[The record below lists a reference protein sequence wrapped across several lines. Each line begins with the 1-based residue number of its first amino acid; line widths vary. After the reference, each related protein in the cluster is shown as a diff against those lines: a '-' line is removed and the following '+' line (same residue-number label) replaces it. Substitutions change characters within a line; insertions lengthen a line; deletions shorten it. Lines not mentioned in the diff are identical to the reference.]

1 MEYFA
6 NCMTHEQL
14 EQEHRRLVIK
24 MHPDRN
30 PDNPNA
36 TAEFQEMQQ
45 QYEERKAELN
55 GDYTKS
61 ARGRERRERERR
73 EREERERKE
82 RERNR
87 LAEVLEQARLNK
99 QKRHTELKKGDFVY
113 AQMVPNVGGT
123 PNGWADMTVEDIL
136 RVSLKDDM
144 NGETVVMVEEI
155 IECQD
160 YDMMNCSL
168 SKLMGSTETGRIYG
182 GWETIQSAD
191 PANGIRKA
199 KRVAKVVL
207 FRSKHYCAFG
217 NPQGDSFVS
226 DYYMRPDF
234 GTMYSDHLHRIYQ
247 RMRQEEEKKARI
259 EAERKARIE
268 AEQRPLIDEWA
279 PKLITISRGLTD
291 AEQQTVAI
299 SNLKAV
305 LKGKFP
311 GVTFTVKSSKSSYG
325 KHQFYELVWEDG
337 PTVQEVTD
345 VERLFDPCYDSDTI
359 STPWTE
365 RFGKVLFGSRTRKM
379 NTLTKARI
387 LQQLGGVTEAFSQGD
402 IDDEVTVSDDDWT
415 MLHLMVGVSTS
426 DEGATL
432 CLSTL
437 KADGTRRV
445 HIGTAVRYVFEHTS
459 YVKVKTTRKSQKAQK
474 QAA

>member
-1 MEYFA
+1 MSNYFD

-14 EQEHRRLVIK
+14 KKEHRRLVMK

-30 PDNPNA
+30 PNDPEA
-36 TAEFQEMQQ
+36 TAKFQEMQQ

-136 RVSLKDDM
+136 RVSLKDNM

-207 FRSKHYCAFG
+207 FRSKDYCAFG

-291 AEQQTVAI
+291 AEQQTVAV

-311 GVTFTVKSSKSSYG
+311 GVTFTIKTNRYG
-325 KHQFYELVWEDG
+325 ETSVTWEDG
-337 PTVQEVTD
+337 PTVEEVVVAAD
-345 VERLFDPCYDSDTI
+345 LFNDWLQLTEP
-359 STPWTE
+359 TPWQE
-365 RFGKVLFGSRTRKM
+365 RFGRVTVNTADFNRKM
-379 NTLTKARI
+379 NVLTKARI
-387 LQQLGGVTEAFSQGD
+387 LQQLGGVVDAFCQGD

-426 DEGATL
+426 DPDAQL

-445 HIGTAVRYVFEHTS
+445 HIGTAVRYVFERTS
-459 YVKVKTTRKSQKAQK
+459 YVKVKVTRKSQKAQK

>member
-1 MEYFA
+1 M
-6 NCMTHEQL
+6 NHEQL

-36 TAEFQEMQQ
+36 TAEFQEMQA

-87 LAEVLEQARLNK
+87 LAEVLEQARRNK
-99 QKRHTELKKGDFVY
+99 QRKVSELKAGDFIY
-113 AQMVPNVGGT
+113 ARMVNVADRDHLHPYYLLRQMIEHGVQ
-123 PNGWADMTVEDIL
+123 D
-136 RVSLKDDM
+136 
-144 NGETVVMVEEI
+144 ETVVV
-155 IECQD
+155 IERVYEMSND
-160 YDMMNCSL
+160 DFFNNVLNSWMTS
-168 SKLMGSTETGRIYG
+168 GDIYG
-182 GWETIQSAD
+182 GWETIQNAD

-199 KRVAKVVL
+199 KRVAKVVM
-207 FRSKHYCAFG
+207 FRSTDYCAFG
-217 NPQGDSFVS
+217 NPKGDHVIA
-226 DYYMRPDF
+226 DYYLPFCYQSMFASRI
-234 GTMYSDHLHRIYQ
+234 SDIRARVEY
-247 RMRQEEEKKARI
+247 EAAEKARI

-291 AEQQTVAI
+291 AEQQTVAV

-311 GVTFTVKSSKSSYG
+311 GVTFTIKTNRHGETSVT
-325 KHQFYELVWEDG
+325 WEDG
-337 PTVQEVTD
+337 PTVAEVIT
-345 VERLFDPCYDSDTI
+345 VAGLFNDWAQLTEP
-359 STPWTE
+359 TPWQE
-365 RFGKVLFGSRTRKM
+365 RFGKVTINMADFNRKM
-379 NTLTKARI
+379 NVLTKARI

-415 MLHLMVGVSTS
+415 MLHLMVGVSVG
-426 DEGATL
+426 DKDATL
-432 CLSTL
+432 CRCHEQ
-437 KADGTRRV
+437 ADGTRRV
-445 HIGTAVRYVFEHTS
+445 HIGTAVRYVFERTS
-459 YVKVKTTRKSQKAQK
+459 YVKVTTKKTKRAAR

>member
-1 MEYFA
+1 MSKGYFDD
-6 NCMTHEQL
+6 CMTTEQL

-87 LAEVLEQARLNK
+87 LAEVLEQARKNK
-99 QKRHTELKKGDFVY
+99 QKRPGELKAGDYVY
-113 AQMVPNVGGT
+113 AK
-123 PNGWADMTVEDIL
+123 AVEWMQAFSAEEGCANDVL
-136 RVSLKDDM
+136 RMAIRQGVKD
-144 NGETVVMVEEI
+144 ETVVK
-155 IECQD
+155 IEALFDITDEQLMES
-160 YDMMNCSL
+160 YL
-168 SKLMGSTETGRIYG
+168 SYATDGEIYG
-182 GWETIQSAD
+182 GWETIQQAD
-191 PANGIRKA
+191 PASGIRKA
-199 KRVAKVVL
+199 KRVAKVVM
-207 FRSKHYCAFG
+207 FRSPNYCIFG
-217 NPQGDSFVS
+217 NPKGDQLIT
-226 DYYMRPDF
+226 DYYLPVNYE
-234 GTMYSDHLHRIYQ
+234 TMFSDHLHRIQAGIEREQ
-247 RMRQEEEKKARI
+247 REAERI

-268 AEQRPLIDEWA
+268 AEQRPLIEEWA
-279 PKLITISRGLTD
+279 PKLIAISRGLTD
-291 AEQQTVAI
+291 AEQQTVAV

-305 LKGKFP
+305 LRGKFP
-311 GVTFTVKSSKSSYG
+311 GVTFTVKSRKSSYG

-345 VERLFDPCYDSDTI
+345 VERLFDPCYDSDTF

-365 RFGKVLFGSRTRKM
+365 RFGKVLFESRTRKM
-379 NTLTKARI
+379 NVLTKARI
-387 LQQLGGVTEAFSQGD
+387 LQQLGGVVDAFCQGD

-426 DEGATL
+426 DPDATL
-432 CLSTL
+432 CRSTL

-445 HIGTAVRYVFEHTS
+445 HIGTAVRYVFERTS
-459 YVKVKTTRKSQKAQK
+459 YVKPKTTKKKVK

>member
-1 MEYFA
+1 M
-6 NCMTHEQL
+6 NHEQL

-30 PDNPNA
+30 PNDPEA
-36 TAEFQEMQQ
+36 TAKFQEMQQ

-87 LAEVLEQARLNK
+87 LAEVLEQARRNK
-99 QKRHTELKKGDFVY
+99 QKRPGELKAGDFIY
-113 AQMVPNVGGT
+113 ARQVNVGKVAMAFARMEPLLREVLTAGL
-123 PNGWADMTVEDIL
+123 ADEA
-136 RVSLKDDM
+136 
-144 NGETVVMVEEI
+144 VVMVETIVEMSD
-155 IECQD
+155 EQL
-160 YDMMNCSL
+160 MNNDL
-168 SKLMGSTETGRIYG
+168 NYELPDGGPWG
-182 GWETIQSAD
+182 GWETIQQAV
-191 PANGIRKA
+191 PHRMERG

-207 FRSKHYCAFG
+207 FRSPSYCVMG
-217 NPQGDSFVS
+217 NPMGDPMISWF
-226 DYYMRPDF
+226 YMPCGYGD
-234 GTMYSDHLHRIYQ
+234 MYQKQLDAIIAQ
-247 RMRQEEEKKARI
+247 MRHEAAEKHRI

-291 AEQQTVAI
+291 AEQQTVAV

-311 GVTFTVKSSKSSYG
+311 GVTFTVKSTKSSYG
-325 KHQFYELVWEDG
+325 KYQFYELVWEDG

-345 VERLFDPCYDSDTI
+345 VERLFDPCYDSDTF

-379 NTLTKARI
+379 NVLTKARI

-402 IDDEVTVSDDDWT
+402 IDDVVTVSDDDWT
-415 MLHLMVGVSTS
+415 MLHLMVGVSVG

-432 CLSTL
+432 CPCEMQ
-437 KADGTRRV
+437 ADGTRRV
-445 HIGTAVRYVFEHTS
+445 HIASAVRYVFEHTS
-459 YVKVKTTRKSQKAQK
+459 YVKPKVTRKSQKAQK

>member
-1 MEYFA
+1 MEYFE
-6 NCMTHEQL
+6 NCMTHEAL

-36 TAEFQEMQQ
+36 TAKFQEMQQ

-55 GDYTKS
+55 GDYRKS
-61 ARGRERRERERR
+61 AKGRERRERERQ

-87 LAEVLEQARLNK
+87 LAEVLEQARRNK
-99 QKRHTELKKGDFVY
+99 QRKASELKVGDYVY
-113 AQMVPNVGGT
+113 ARCVKKNMFTDMAAPTLEQLMRQT
-123 PNGWADMTVEDIL
+123 IRNGVND
-136 RVSLKDDM
+136 
-144 NGETVVMVEEI
+144 ETVVMVEYVI
-155 IECQD
+155 DMGDQD
-160 YDMMNCSL
+160 FYTTPYSRLITQGMVL
-168 SKLMGSTETGRIYG
+168 G
-182 GWETIQSAD
+182 GWETIQKAD
-191 PANGIRKA
+191 PKNGVSKS
-199 KRVAKVVL
+199 KKVAKVVL
-207 FRSKHYCAFG
+207 FRCKSGNDELAIFG
-217 NPQGDSFVS
+217 NPMGDPSIS
-226 DYYMRPDF
+226 DYYLPF
-234 GTMYSDHLHRIYQ
+234 NYETMFSVELGDAKARLDH
-247 RMRQEEEKKARI
+247 EAAEKARI

-291 AEQQTVAI
+291 AEQQTVAV

-305 LKGKFP
+305 LRAKFP
-311 GVTFTVKSSKSSYG
+311 GVTFTIKTNRHGETSVT
-325 KHQFYELVWEDG
+325 WADG
-337 PTVQEVTD
+337 PTVVEVIGVAD
-345 VERLFDPCYDSDTI
+345 LFNDWLQLSEP
-359 STPWTE
+359 TPWQE
-365 RFGKVLFGSRTRKM
+365 RFGRVTVNAADFNRKM

-426 DEGATL
+426 DNDAQL

-445 HIGTAVRYVFEHTS
+445 HIGTAVRYVFERTS
-459 YVKVKTTRKSQKAQK
+459 YVKAKTTKKKVK

>member
-6 NCMTHEQL
+6 KCMTHEQL

-55 GDYTKS
+55 GDYRKS
-61 ARGRERRERERR
+61 AKGRERRERERR

-82 RERNR
+82 REQNR
-87 LAEVLEQARLNK
+87 LAEVLEQARRNK
-99 QKRHTELKKGDFVY
+99 TKSHKNIHCGDFIY
-113 AQMVPNVGGT
+113 ARCIKKNMFTDMFNPTMDDVLRQAMR
-123 PNGWADMTVEDIL
+123 NGVAD
-136 RVSLKDDM
+136 
-144 NGETVVMVEEI
+144 ETVVQVELVVRVPDW
-155 IECQD
+155 ECFD
-160 YDMMNCSL
+160 SFCPDAYIPN
-168 SKLMGSTETGRIYG
+168 GGVYG
-182 GWETIQSAD
+182 GWETIQRAD
-191 PANGIRKA
+191 PANNIKE
-199 KRVAKVVL
+199 KRVTKVIL
-207 FRSKHYCAFG
+207 FWQGDYCVMG
-217 NPQGDSFVS
+217 NPKGDPTIA
-226 DYYMRPDF
+226 DYYMMPYYEVMF
-234 GTMYSDHLHRIYQ
+234 SGQLHRIKAQ
-247 RMRQEEEKKARI
+247 LDHEAAEKARI

-268 AEQRPLIDEWA
+268 VEQRPLIDEWA

-291 AEQQTVAI
+291 AEQQTVAV

-311 GVTFTVKSSKSSYG
+311 GVTFTVKSRKSSYG

-345 VERLFDPCYDSDTI
+345 VERLFDPCYDSDTF

-365 RFGKVLFGSRTRKM
+365 RFGKVLFESRTRKM
-379 NTLTKARI
+379 NVLTKARI
-387 LQQLGGVTEAFSQGD
+387 LQQLGGVVDAFCQGD

-415 MLHLMVGVSTS
+415 MLHLMVGVSVG
-426 DEGATL
+426 DEDATL
-432 CLSTL
+432 CRSTL

-459 YVKVKTTRKSQKAQK
+459 YVKPKVTRKSQKAQK

>member
-1 MEYFA
+1 
-6 NCMTHEQL
+6 MTLEQL

-55 GDYTKS
+55 GDYRKS
-61 ARGRERRERERR
+61 AKGRERRERERR

-87 LAEVLEQARLNK
+87 LAEVLEQARRNK
-99 QKRHTELKKGDFVY
+99 QKRPGELKAGDYVY
-113 AQMVPNVGGT
+113 ARCVKKNMFADIVSPTMGDLLHQAMR
-123 PNGWADMTVEDIL
+123 NGVAD
-136 RVSLKDDM
+136 
-144 NGETVVMVEEI
+144 ETVVMVEMVVRVPDR
-155 IECQD
+155 ECFD
-160 YDMMNCSL
+160 SFSPDAYIPED
-168 SKLMGSTETGRIYG
+168 GVYG
-182 GWETIQSAD
+182 GWETIQRAD
-191 PANGIRKA
+191 PANNIKE
-199 KRVAKVVL
+199 KRVTKVIL
-207 FRSKHYCAFG
+207 FWQGDYCVMG
-217 NPQGDSFVS
+217 NPKGDPTIA
-226 DYYMRPDF
+226 DYYVMPYYEVMF
-234 GTMYSDHLHRIYQ
+234 SDQLHRIKA
-247 RMRQEEEKKARI
+247 RLDHEAAEKARI

-291 AEQQTVAI
+291 AEQQTVAV

-305 LKGKFP
+305 LRAKFP
-311 GVTFTVKSSKSSYG
+311 GVTFTIKTNRHGETSVT
-325 KHQFYELVWEDG
+325 WEDG
-337 PTVQEVTD
+337 PTVVEVVD
-345 VERLFDPCYDSDTI
+345 VADLFNDWLQLTEP
-359 STPWTE
+359 TPWQE
-365 RFGKVLFGSRTRKM
+365 RFGKVTVSAADFNRKM
-379 NTLTKARI
+379 NVLTKARI

-415 MLHLMVGVSTS
+415 MLHLMVGVSVG

-432 CLSTL
+432 CRCHEQ
-437 KADGTRRV
+437 ADGTRRV
-445 HIGTAVRYVFEHTS
+445 HIGTAVRYVFERTS
-459 YVKVKTTRKSQKAQK
+459 YVKPKTTRKSQKAQK

>member
-1 MEYFA
+1 MEYFEH
-6 NCMTHEQL
+6 CMTHEQL

-30 PDNPNA
+30 PNDPEA
-36 TAEFQEMQQ
+36 TAKFQEMQQ

-55 GDYTKS
+55 GDYRKS
-61 ARGRERRERERR
+61 AKGRERRERERR

-87 LAEVLEQARLNK
+87 LAEVLEQARRNK
-99 QKRHTELKKGDFVY
+99 QKRPGELKAGDFIY
-113 AQMVPNVGGT
+113 ARQVNVGKVAMT
-123 PNGWADMTVEDIL
+123 FARMDPLLREVLTNGLADEA
-136 RVSLKDDM
+136 
-144 NGETVVMVEEI
+144 VVMVETIVELSD
-155 IECQD
+155 EQL
-160 YDMMNCSL
+160 MNNDL
-168 SKLMGSTETGRIYG
+168 NYELPDGGPWG

-199 KRVAKVVL
+199 KRVAKVVM
-207 FRSKHYCAFG
+207 FRSPSYCVMG
-217 NPQGDSFVS
+217 SPMGDPMISRFYMPC
-226 DYYMRPDF
+226 DYGDMYQQQLDAMLAKMR
-234 GTMYSDHLHRIYQ
+234 HEQ
-247 RMRQEEEKKARI
+247 QEQQRI

-311 GVTFTVKSSKSSYG
+311 GVTFTIKTNRYGESS
-325 KHQFYELVWEDG
+325 VTWEDG
-337 PTVQEVTD
+337 PTVEEVVVAD
-345 VERLFDPCYDSDTI
+345 DLFNDWLQLTEP
-359 STPWTE
+359 TPWQE
-365 RFGKVLFGSRTRKM
+365 RFGRVTINVADFNRKM
-379 NTLTKARI
+379 NVLTKARI

-402 IDDEVTVSDDDWT
+402 INDDVTVSDDDWT
-415 MLHLMVGVSTS
+415 MLHLMVGVSVG

-432 CLSTL
+432 CRS
-437 KADGTRRV
+437 AMQPDGTRRV
-445 HIGTAVRYVFEHTS
+445 HIGTAVRYVFDRTS
-459 YVKVKTTRKSQKAQK
+459 YVKATTKKTKRTAR

>member
-1 MEYFA
+1 MEYFDK
-6 NCMTHEQL
+6 CMTHEQL

-61 ARGRERRERERR
+61 AKGRERRERERR

-87 LAEVLEQARLNK
+87 LAEVLEQVRRNK
-99 QKRHTELKKGDFVY
+99 TKSHKNIHCGDFIY
-113 AQMVPNVGGT
+113 ARCVKKSV
-123 PNGWADMTVEDIL
+123 ADMASPTMDDVL
-136 RVSLKDDM
+136 RQAIR
-144 NGETVVMVEEI
+144 NGVNDETVVMVEMVVRVPDW
-155 IECQD
+155 ECFD
-160 YDMMNCSL
+160 SFSPDAYIPED
-168 SKLMGSTETGRIYG
+168 GVYG
-182 GWETIQSAD
+182 GWETIQRAD
-191 PANGIRKA
+191 PANNIKE
-199 KRVAKVVL
+199 KRVTKVIL
-207 FRSKHYCAFG
+207 FWQGDYCVMG
-217 NPQGDSFVS
+217 NPKGDPTIA
-226 DYYMRPDF
+226 DYYMMPYYEVMF
-234 GTMYSDHLHRIYQ
+234 SDQLHRIKAQ
-247 RMRQEEEKKARI
+247 LDHEAAEKARI

-268 AEQRPLIDEWA
+268 AEQRPLIGEWA
-279 PKLITISRGLTD
+279 PKLIAISRGLTD

-311 GVTFTVKSSKSSYG
+311 GVTFTIKTNRYGESS
-325 KHQFYELVWEDG
+325 VTWEDG
-337 PTVQEVTD
+337 PTVREVVVAAD
-345 VERLFDPCYDSDTI
+345 LFNDWLQLAEP
-359 STPWTE
+359 TPWQE
-365 RFGKVLFGSRTRKM
+365 RFGRVTINVADFNRKM

-387 LQQLGGVTEAFSQGD
+387 LQQLGGVVDAFCQGD

-426 DEGATL
+426 DEDAQL

-445 HIGTAVRYVFEHTS
+445 HIATAVRYVFERTS
-459 YVKVKTTRKSQKAQK
+459 YVKAKTTKKTKRTAR

>member
-6 NCMTHEQL
+6 SCMTHEQL

-30 PDNPNA
+30 PNDPEA
-36 TAEFQEMQQ
+36 TAKFQEMQQ

-87 LAEVLEQARLNK
+87 LAEVLEQARRNK
-99 QKRHTELKKGDFVY
+99 QKRPGELKAGDFIY
-113 AQMVPNVGGT
+113 ARCIKKNMFTDMAAPTLEQLMRQT
-123 PNGWADMTVEDIL
+123 IRNGVND
-136 RVSLKDDM
+136 
-144 NGETVVMVEEI
+144 ETVVMVEYVI
-155 IECQD
+155 DMGDQD
-160 YDMMNCSL
+160 FYTTPYSRLITQGMVL
-168 SKLMGSTETGRIYG
+168 G
-182 GWETIQSAD
+182 GWETIQKAD
-191 PANGIRKA
+191 PKNGVSKS
-199 KRVAKVVL
+199 KKVAKVVL
-207 FRSKHYCAFG
+207 FRCKSGNDELAIFG
-217 NPQGDSFVS
+217 NPMGDPSIS
-226 DYYMRPDF
+226 DYYLPFNYETLFSVELGDAKAQL
-234 GTMYSDHLHRIYQ
+234 DH
-247 RMRQEEEKKARI
+247 EAAEKARI

-268 AEQRPLIDEWA
+268 AEQRPLIEEWT

-291 AEQQTVAI
+291 AEQQTVAV

-305 LKGKFP
+305 LRAKFP
-311 GVTFTVKSSKSSYG
+311 GVAFTVKSTKSSYG

-345 VERLFDPCYDSDTI
+345 VERLFDPCYDSDTLT
-359 STPWTE
+359 TPWTE
-365 RFGKVLFGSRTRKM
+365 RFGKVLFTSRTRKM

-426 DEGATL
+426 DPDAHL
-432 CLSTL
+432 CCCHEY
-437 KADGTRRV
+437 ADGTRRV
-445 HIGTAVRYVFEHTS
+445 FIGTAVRYVFDMTS
-459 YVKVKTTRKSQKAQK
+459 YVKATTKKKVK

>member
-1 MEYFA
+1 
-6 NCMTHEQL
+6 MTHEQL

-30 PDNPNA
+30 PNDPEA
-36 TAEFQEMQQ
+36 TAKFQEMQQ

-87 LAEVLEQARLNK
+87 LAEVLEQARRNK
-99 QKRHTELKKGDFVY
+99 QKRPGELKAGDFIY
-113 AQMVPNVGGT
+113 ARQVNVGKVAMVFARMEPLLREVLT
-123 PNGWADMTVEDIL
+123 NGLADEA
-136 RVSLKDDM
+136 
-144 NGETVVMVEEI
+144 VVMVETIVEMSD
-155 IECQD
+155 ED
-160 YDMMNCSL
+160 LMNNDL
-168 SKLMGSTETGRIYG
+168 HYELPDGGPWG
-182 GWETIQSAD
+182 GWETIQNAD

-207 FRSKHYCAFG
+207 FRSPSYCVMG
-217 NPQGDSFVS
+217 SPMGDPMISRF
-226 DYYMRPDF
+226 YMPCGYGD
-234 GTMYSDHLHRIYQ
+234 MYQQQLDAMLAQIRHEQ
-247 RMRQEEEKKARI
+247 QEQQRI

-268 AEQRPLIDEWA
+268 AEQRPLIDEWQG
-279 PKLITISRGLTD
+279 KLITISRGLTD

-305 LKGKFP
+305 LKAKFP
-311 GVTFTVKSSKSSYG
+311 GVTFTIKTNRYG
-325 KHQFYELVWEDG
+325 ETSVTWEDG
-337 PTVQEVTD
+337 PTVEEVVVAAD
-345 VERLFDPCYDSDTI
+345 LFNDWLQLAEP
-359 STPWTE
+359 TPWQE
-365 RFGKVLFGSRTRKM
+365 RFGRVTINVADFNRKM
-379 NTLTKARI
+379 NVLTKARI

-415 MLHLMVGVSTS
+415 MLHLMVGVSIG
-426 DEGATL
+426 DKNATL
-432 CLSTL
+432 CPCEMQS
-437 KADGTRRV
+437 DGTRCV
-445 HIGTAVRYVFEHTS
+445 HIATAVRYVFERTS
-459 YVKVKTTRKSQKAQK
+459 YVKATTKKKVK

>member
-14 EQEHRRLVIK
+14 EQEHRRLVMK

-30 PDNPNA
+30 PNDPEA
-36 TAEFQEMQQ
+36 TAKFQEMQQ

-87 LAEVLEQARLNK
+87 LAEVLEQARRNK
-99 QKRHTELKKGDFVY
+99 QRKVSELKAGDYVY
-113 AQMVPNVGGT
+113 ACMVNVADRDNLHPYYLLRQMIEHGVQ
-123 PNGWADMTVEDIL
+123 D
-136 RVSLKDDM
+136 
-144 NGETVVMVEEI
+144 ETVVV
-155 IECQD
+155 IERVYKMCND
-160 YDMMNCSL
+160 DFFNNVLNSWMTP
-168 SKLMGSTETGRIYG
+168 GDIYG
-182 GWETIQSAD
+182 GWETIQNAD
-191 PANGIRKA
+191 PKNGIHKA
-199 KRVAKVVL
+199 KRVAKVVM
-207 FRSKHYCAFG
+207 FRSTDYCAFG
-217 NPQGDSFVS
+217 NPKGDHVIA
-226 DYYMRPDF
+226 DYYLPFCYQSMF
-234 GTMYSDHLHRIYQ
+234 ASRISGIRARVEY
-247 RMRQEEEKKARI
+247 EAAEKARI

-311 GVTFTVKSSKSSYG
+311 GVTFTVKCRLVGASKHKY
-325 KHQFYELVWEDG
+325 YELVWEDG
-337 PTVQEVTD
+337 PTVQEVKD
-345 VERLFDPCYDSDTI
+345 VERLFDPCYDSDTFT
-359 STPWTE
+359 TPWTE
-365 RFGKVLFGSRTRKM
+365 RFGKVLFETRTRKM
-379 NTLTKARI
+379 NVLTKARI
-387 LQQLGGVTEAFSQGD
+387 LQQLGGVVDAFCQGD

-415 MLHLMVGVSTS
+415 MLHLMVGVSVG
-426 DEGATL
+426 DKDATL
-432 CLSTL
+432 CRCHEQ
-437 KADGTRRV
+437 ADGTRRV
-445 HIGTAVRYVFEHTS
+445 HIGTAVRYVFERTS
-459 YVKVKTTRKSQKAQK
+459 YVKVTTKKTKRTAR

>member
-1 MEYFA
+1 MNYFEH
-6 NCMTHEQL
+6 CMTHEQL

-55 GDYTKS
+55 GDYRKS
-61 ARGRERRERERR
+61 AKGRERRERERR

-87 LAEVLEQARLNK
+87 LAEVLEQARRNK
-99 QKRHTELKKGDFVY
+99 QKRPGELKAGDYVY
-113 AQMVPNVGGT
+113 AK
-123 PNGWADMTVEDIL
+123 AVEWMQAFSAEEGCANDVL
-136 RVSLKDDM
+136 RMAIRQGVKD
-144 NGETVVMVEEI
+144 ETVVK
-155 IECQD
+155 IEALFDITDEQLMES
-160 YDMMNCSL
+160 YL
-168 SKLMGSTETGRIYG
+168 SYATDGEIYG
-182 GWETIQSAD
+182 GWETIQQAD
-191 PANGIRKA
+191 PASGIRKA
-199 KRVAKVVL
+199 KRVAKVVM
-207 FRSKHYCAFG
+207 FRSPNYCIFG
-217 NPQGDSFVS
+217 NPKGDQLIT
-226 DYYMRPDF
+226 DYYLPVNYE
-234 GTMYSDHLHRIYQ
+234 TMFSDHLHRIQ
-247 RMRQEEEKKARI
+247 AAIERERQEQQRI

-291 AEQQTVAI
+291 AEQQTVAV
-299 SNLKAV
+299 SNLKTV

-311 GVTFTVKSSKSSYG
+311 GVTFTVKSAKSSYG
-325 KHQFYELVWEDG
+325 KYQFYEMVWEDG

-345 VERLFDPCYDSDTI
+345 VERLFDPCYDSDTF

-379 NTLTKARI
+379 NVLTKARI

-415 MLHLMVGVSTS
+415 MLHLMVGVSVG

-432 CLSTL
+432 CRSTMQS
-437 KADGTRRV
+437 DGTRRV
-445 HIGTAVRYVFEHTS
+445 HIGTAVRYVFERTS
-459 YVKVKTTRKSQKAQK
+459 YVKPKVTRKSQKAQK

>member
-1 MEYFA
+1 
-6 NCMTHEQL
+6 MTHEQL

-30 PDNPNA
+30 PNDPEA
-36 TAEFQEMQQ
+36 TAKFQEMQQ

-55 GDYTKS
+55 GDYRKS
-61 ARGRERRERERR
+61 AKGRERRERERR
-73 EREERERKE
+73 EREERERRE
-82 RERNR
+82 REQNR
-87 LAEVLEQARLNK
+87 LAEVLEQARKNK
-99 QKRHTELKKGDFVY
+99 QKRPGELKAGDFIY
-113 AQMVPNVGGT
+113 ARMIKKSVLDMAAPTLGDLLRQAVR
-123 PNGWADMTVEDIL
+123 NGVND
-136 RVSLKDDM
+136 
-144 NGETVVMVEEI
+144 ETVVMVDKVFDISDQEFYRRAFN
-155 IECQD
+155 D
-160 YDMMNCSL
+160 YILHGD
-168 SKLMGSTETGRIYG
+168 IYG
-182 GWETIQSAD
+182 GWETIQKAD
-191 PANGIRKA
+191 PKNGVPKS
-199 KRVAKVVL
+199 KKVAKVVL
-207 FRSKHYCAFG
+207 FRCKSGNDELAIFG
-217 NPQGDSFVS
+217 NPMGDPSIS
-226 DYYMRPDF
+226 DYYLPFNYETLFSLELCDAKAQL
-234 GTMYSDHLHRIYQ
+234 DH
-247 RMRQEEEKKARI
+247 EAAEKARI

-291 AEQQTVAI
+291 AEQQTVAV

-311 GVTFTVKSSKSSYG
+311 GMTFTIKTNRHGESS
-325 KHQFYELVWEDG
+325 VTWEDG
-337 PTVQEVTD
+337 PTVREVVVAAD
-345 VERLFDPCYDSDTI
+345 LFNDWLQLTEP
-359 STPWTE
+359 TPWQE
-365 RFGKVLFGSRTRKM
+365 RFGRVTINMADFNRKM

-387 LQQLGGVTEAFSQGD
+387 LQQLGGVVDAFCQGD

-426 DEGATL
+426 DPDAQL

-459 YVKVKTTRKSQKAQK
+459 YVKAKATRKSQKAQK

>member
-1 MEYFA
+1 MVEYFA

-30 PDNPNA
+30 PNDPEA
-36 TAEFQEMQQ
+36 TAKFQEMQQ

-82 RERNR
+82 CERNR
-87 LAEVLEQARLNK
+87 LAEVLEQARRNK
-99 QKRHTELKKGDFVY
+99 TKSHKNIHCGDFIY
-113 AQMVPNVGGT
+113 ARCVKKSVTDMFNPTMDDVLRQAMR
-123 PNGWADMTVEDIL
+123 NGVAD
-136 RVSLKDDM
+136 
-144 NGETVVMVEEI
+144 ETVVQVELVVRVPDW
-155 IECQD
+155 ECFD
-160 YDMMNCSL
+160 SFCPDAYIPD
-168 SKLMGSTETGRIYG
+168 GGVYG
-182 GWETIQSAD
+182 GWETIQRAD
-191 PANGIRKA
+191 PANNIKE
-199 KRVAKVVL
+199 KRVTKVIL
-207 FRSKHYCAFG
+207 FWQGDYCVMG
-217 NPQGDSFVS
+217 NPKGDPTIA
-226 DYYMRPDF
+226 DYYVMPYYEVMF
-234 GTMYSDHLHRIYQ
+234 SDQLHRI
-247 RMRQEEEKKARI
+247 KARLDREAAEQQRI

-268 AEQRPLIDEWA
+268 AEQRPLIDEWM

-299 SNLKAV
+299 SNLKTV

-311 GVTFTVKSSKSSYG
+311 GVTFTVKSRKSSYG
-325 KHQFYELVWEDG
+325 KYQFNELVWEDG

-345 VERLFDPCYDSDTI
+345 VERLFDPCYDSDTF

-365 RFGKVLFGSRTRKM
+365 RFGKVLFESRTRKM
-379 NTLTKARI
+379 NVLTKARI

-426 DEGATL
+426 DPDATL
-432 CLSTL
+432 CRSTL

-445 HIGTAVRYVFEHTS
+445 HIGTAVRYVFERTS
-459 YVKVKTTRKSQKAQK
+459 YVKPKTTKKKVK

>member
-1 MEYFA
+1 
-6 NCMTHEQL
+6 MTHEQL

-30 PDNPNA
+30 PNDPEA
-36 TAEFQEMQQ
+36 TAKFQEMQQ

-87 LAEVLEQARLNK
+87 LAEVLEQARKNRTK
-99 QKRHTELKKGDFVY
+99 SHKNIHCGDFIY
-113 AQMVPNVGGT
+113 ARCIKKNMFTDMFNPTMDDVLRQAIR
-123 PNGWADMTVEDIL
+123 NGVAD
-136 RVSLKDDM
+136 
-144 NGETVVMVEEI
+144 ETVVMVEMVVRVPDW
-155 IECQD
+155 ECFD
-160 YDMMNCSL
+160 SFCPDAYIPN
-168 SKLMGSTETGRIYG
+168 GGVHG
-182 GWETIQSAD
+182 GWETIQRAD
-191 PANGIRKA
+191 PANNIKE
-199 KRVAKVVL
+199 KRVTKVIL
-207 FRSKHYCAFG
+207 FWQGDYCVMG
-217 NPQGDSFVS
+217 NPKGDPTVA
-226 DYYMRPDF
+226 DYYVMPYYEVMF
-234 GTMYSDHLHRIYQ
+234 SDHLHRIYQ
-247 RMRQEEEKKARI
+247 RMRQEEEEKARI

-291 AEQQTVAI
+291 AEQQTVAV

-305 LKGKFP
+305 LRAKFP
-311 GVTFTVKSSKSSYG
+311 GVTFTIKTNRHGETSVT
-325 KHQFYELVWEDG
+325 WEDG
-337 PTVQEVTD
+337 PTVVEVVVAAD
-345 VERLFDPCYDSDTI
+345 LFNDWLQLTEP
-359 STPWTE
+359 TPWQE
-365 RFGKVLFGSRTRKM
+365 RFGKVTINVADFNRKM
-379 NTLTKARI
+379 NVLTKARI
-387 LQQLGGVTEAFSQGD
+387 LQQLGGVAEAFSQGD

-415 MLHLMVGVSTS
+415 MLHLMVGVSVG
-426 DEGATL
+426 DEDATL
-432 CLSTL
+432 CRSTL

-459 YVKVKTTRKSQKAQK
+459 YVKAKTTKKKVK

>member
-1 MEYFA
+1 
-6 NCMTHEQL
+6 
-14 EQEHRRLVIK
+14 
-24 MHPDRN
+24 
-30 PDNPNA
+30 
-36 TAEFQEMQQ
+36 
-45 QYEERKAELN
+45 
-55 GDYTKS
+55 
-61 ARGRERRERERR
+61 
-73 EREERERKE
+73 
-82 RERNR
+82 
-87 LAEVLEQARLNK
+87 
-99 QKRHTELKKGDFVY
+99 
-113 AQMVPNVGGT
+113 
-123 PNGWADMTVEDIL
+123 
-136 RVSLKDDM
+136 
-144 NGETVVMVEEI
+144 MVEEI

-199 KRVAKVVL
+199 KRVAKVVM
-207 FRSKHYCAFG
+207 FRSTDYCAFG

-291 AEQQTVAI
+291 AEQQTVAV

-305 LKGKFP
+305 LRAKFQ
-311 GVTFTVKSSKSSYG
+311 GVTFAIKTNRHGETSVT
-325 KHQFYELVWEDG
+325 WEDG
-337 PTVQEVTD
+337 PTVEEVVVAAD
-345 VERLFDPCYDSDTI
+345 LFNDWLQLMEP
-359 STPWTE
+359 TPWQE
-365 RFGKVLFGSRTRKM
+365 RFGRVTINAADFNRKM

-387 LQQLGGVTEAFSQGD
+387 LQQLGGVVDAFCQGD

-415 MLHLMVGVSTS
+415 MLHLTLGVSVG
-426 DEGATL
+426 DENAQP
-432 CLSTL
+432 CRSTL
-437 KADGTRRV
+437 KADGTWRV
-445 HIGTAVRYVFEHTS
+445 HIGTAVRYVFERTS
-459 YVKVKTTRKSQKAQK
+459 YVKAKVTRKSQKAQK

>member
-6 NCMTHEQL
+6 NCMNHEQL

-30 PDNPNA
+30 PNDPEA
-36 TAEFQEMQQ
+36 TAKFQEMQQ

-87 LAEVLEQARLNK
+87 LAEVLEQARRNK
-99 QKRHTELKKGDFVY
+99 QRKVSELKAGDFIY
-113 AQMVPNVGGT
+113 ARQVNVGKAAMAFARMEPLLREVLT
-123 PNGWADMTVEDIL
+123 NGLADEA
-136 RVSLKDDM
+136 
-144 NGETVVMVEEI
+144 VVMVETIVEMSD
-155 IECQD
+155 EQF
-160 YDMMNCSL
+160 MNNDL
-168 SKLMGSTETGRIYG
+168 NYELPDGGPWG

-199 KRVAKVVL
+199 KRVAKVVM
-207 FRSKHYCAFG
+207 FRSPSYCMMG
-217 NPQGDSFVS
+217 NPKGDPMISRF
-226 DYYMRPDF
+226 YMPCGYGD
-234 GTMYSDHLHRIYQ
+234 MYQKQLDAIIAQMRHEQQEQ
-247 RMRQEEEKKARI
+247 RRI

-268 AEQRPLIDEWA
+268 AEQKPLIDEWA

-311 GVTFTVKSSKSSYG
+311 GVTFTIKTNRYGESS
-325 KHQFYELVWEDG
+325 VTWEDG
-337 PTVQEVTD
+337 PTVEEVVGVAD
-345 VERLFDPCYDSDTI
+345 LFNDWLQLTEP
-359 STPWTE
+359 TPWQE
-365 RFGKVLFGSRTRKM
+365 RFGRVTINMADFNRKM

-387 LQQLGGVTEAFSQGD
+387 LQQLGGVVDAFCHGD

-415 MLHLMVGVSTS
+415 MLHLMVGVSTN
-426 DEGATL
+426 DENATL
-432 CLSTL
+432 CRSTMQP
-437 KADGTRRV
+437 DGTRRV

-459 YVKVKTTRKSQKAQK
+459 YVKAKVTRKSQKAQK

>member
-30 PDNPNA
+30 PNDPEA

-87 LAEVLEQARLNK
+87 LAEVLEQARRNK
-99 QKRHTELKKGDFVY
+99 QKRPGELKAGDFIY
-113 AQMVPNVGGT
+113 ARMIKKSVLDMAAPTLEQLLRQAIR
-123 PNGWADMTVEDIL
+123 NGVND
-136 RVSLKDDM
+136 
-144 NGETVVMVEEI
+144 ETVVMVDKVFDISDQEFYRRAFNDHI
-155 IECQD
+155 LHGD
-160 YDMMNCSL
+160 
-168 SKLMGSTETGRIYG
+168 IYG
-182 GWETIQSAD
+182 GWETIQKAD
-191 PANGIRKA
+191 PKNGVSKS
-199 KRVAKVVL
+199 KKVAKVVL
-207 FRSKHYCAFG
+207 FRCKSGNDELAIFG
-217 NPQGDSFVS
+217 NPMGDPSIS
-226 DYYMRPDF
+226 DYYLPFNYETLFSVELHDAKAQL
-234 GTMYSDHLHRIYQ
+234 DH
-247 RMRQEEEKKARI
+247 EAAEKARI

-268 AEQRPLIDEWA
+268 AEQRPLIDEWQE
-279 PKLITISRGLTD
+279 KLIAISRGLTD
-291 AEQQTVAI
+291 AEQQTVAV

-311 GVTFTVKSSKSSYG
+311 GVTFTIKTNRHGESS
-325 KHQFYELVWEDG
+325 VTWEDG
-337 PTVQEVTD
+337 PTVEEVVVAAD
-345 VERLFDPCYDSDTI
+345 LFNDWLQLAEP
-359 STPWTE
+359 TPWQE
-365 RFGKVLFGSRTRKM
+365 RFGKVTINVADFNRKM
-379 NTLTKARI
+379 NVLTKARI
-387 LQQLGGVTEAFSQGD
+387 LQQLGGVVDAFCQGD

-415 MLHLMVGVSTS
+415 MLHLMVGVSVG

-432 CLSTL
+432 CRSTMQP
-437 KADGTRRV
+437 DGTRRV

-459 YVKVKTTRKSQKAQK
+459 YVKVKVTRKSQKAQK

>member
-1 MEYFA
+1 
-6 NCMTHEQL
+6 MTHEQL

-30 PDNPNA
+30 ANDPEA
-36 TAEFQEMQQ
+36 TAKFQEMQQ

-87 LAEVLEQARLNK
+87 LAEVLEQARKNK
-99 QKRHTELKKGDFVY
+99 TKSHKAISVGDFIY
-113 AQMVPNVGGT
+113 ARRLNTLNLTNDSGDDV
-123 PNGWADMTVEDIL
+123 L
-136 RVSLKDDM
+136 RCVLKD
-144 NGETVVMVEEI
+144 GVQEETVVMVEYI
-155 IECQD
+155 VECD
-160 YDMMNCSL
+160 DFSLMNGSL
-168 SKLMGSTETGRIYG
+168 SKLIGSMESGIVYG
-182 GWETIQSAD
+182 GWETIQQAD
-191 PANGIRKA
+191 PASGIRKA

-207 FRSKHYCAFG
+207 FRSDRYCMMG
-217 NPQGDSFVS
+217 NPKGDPTIR
-226 DYYMRPDF
+226 DYYVMPYYEVMF
-234 GTMYSDHLHRIYQ
+234 SDQLHRIKA
-247 RMRQEEEKKARI
+247 RLDHEAAEKARI

-291 AEQQTVAI
+291 AEQQTVAV

-311 GVTFTVKSSKSSYG
+311 GVTFTIKTNRYGESS
-325 KHQFYELVWEDG
+325 VTWEDG
-337 PTVQEVTD
+337 PTVEEVVVAAD
-345 VERLFDPCYDSDTI
+345 LFNDWLQLTEP
-359 STPWTE
+359 TPWQE
-365 RFGKVLFGSRTRKM
+365 CFGRVTVNAADFNRKM
-379 NTLTKARI
+379 NVLTKARI

-415 MLHLMVGVSTS
+415 MLHLMVGVSVG

-432 CLSTL
+432 CRSTMQP
-437 KADGTRRV
+437 DGTRRV
-445 HIGTAVRYVFEHTS
+445 HIGTAVRYVFERTS
-459 YVKVKTTRKSQKAQK
+459 YVKAKVTRKSQKVQK